1 MRLLSNV
8 EDMYTG
14 DARRDAMNRDVYGHV
29 DAALNAIDRFE
40 MDYSSRDDLNGANV
54 LNVDERE
61 QVDFNNDAEHDHLNE
76 RPFDG
81 VGATVN
87 LGRNEE
93 ADIMA
98 IHHHED
104 SNIV

>member
-1 MRLLSNV
+1 MPS
-8 EDMYTG
+8 
-14 DARRDAMNRDVYGHV
+14 
-29 DAALNAIDRFE
+29 
-40 MDYSSRDDLNGANV
+40 
-54 LNVDERE
+54 
-61 QVDFNNDAEHDHLNE
+61 VDFNNDAEHDHLNE

-87 LGRNEE
+87 LGRDEE
-93 ADIMA
+93 ADILA